1 MVWIKNI
8 FIVIPLYSDLD
19 MVHTMKWFFFKI
31 WMKKVM

>member
-19 MVHTMKWFFFKI
+19 KVHTMKWFFFKI